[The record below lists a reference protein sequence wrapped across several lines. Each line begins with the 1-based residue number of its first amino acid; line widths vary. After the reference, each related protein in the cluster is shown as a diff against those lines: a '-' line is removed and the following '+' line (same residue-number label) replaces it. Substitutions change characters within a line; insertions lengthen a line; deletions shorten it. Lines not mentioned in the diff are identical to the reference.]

1 MTQHDKWGGQQIA
14 EHTYGTSDAG
24 MDDLGMGEAPR
35 DCTIEANQWSGSSSG
50 PRPIHQV
57 PPRLHLSALAAE
69 VAEREAARRS
79 HRRWI
84 LALPILAI
92 LALAAARMV
101 LAAP

>member
-1 MTQHDKWGGQQIA
+1 MTQHDKWGGQQTA

-24 MDDLGMGEAPR
+24 MDDLGMGEA
-35 DCTIEANQWSGSSSG
+35 
-50 PRPIHQV
+50 
-57 PPRLHLSALAAE
+57 
-69 VAEREAARRS
+69 ARRR

-84 LALPILAI
+84 FALPILAI